1 MNQGQKLK
9 TKFRASKK
17 WKDFRHSKYVE
28 QGGKC
33 PVCGMKLG
41 KTANL
46 HHIDL
51 RAENYQDLS
60 NSNNFVFLCRTCHEF
75 IHYKLKSY
83 IRKDF
88 NVQAL
93 IGIWDR
99 MREVNA
105 L

>member
-1 MNQGQKLK
+1 MQEGI
-9 TKFRASKK
+9 
-17 WKDFRHSKYVE
+17 
-28 QGGKC
+28 C

-60 NSNNFVFLCRTCHEF
+60 NPDNFVFLCHSCHEY
-75 IHYKLKSY
+75 IHYKLKAY
-83 IRKDF
+83 ARKDF

-93 IGIWDR
+93 TAIWDK
-99 MREVNA
+99 MREVNG